1 MYVIGRMPQDLPTEA
16 LSRLTS
22 TLAEDAIF
30 AVASSLTVSRDIL
43 DSAIKRR
50 GDAHTASFQ
59 KQPVAQMTE
68 LDAWTIEM
76 TRVMAPIAPPVWL
89 PMADVLREKVTLEV
103 GARGL
108 RSIFSSKPS
117 DKDVQRVKRLG
128 TLAVRVLR
136 AVLAADGPI
145 DAEEARTISGVVGS
159 LGLPEADALVLR
171 TEAPVAIESM
181 DVYGE
186 LEVGVSRGL
195 VRGAWLAAAL
205 DSLDPREE
213 QLIRTLASK
222 HGIGTQDV
230 EMLKDEAIALIARLR
245 AAGLAA
251 IDAIRFV
258 LADRVP
264 GAGIQLAANVGTLL
278 LPRRYREEA
287 LAQVA
292 QGAPVVLAKRHAAL
306 PSDDRAAVIGIA
318 WAAALQGDPSLARRA
333 LLRARVD
340 RFAADMGEQGGRV
353 RPIVEA
359 AIDEA
364 LAAVA
369 TGMP

>member
-59 KQPVAQMTE
+59 REPVAQMTE
-68 LDAWTIEM
+68 LDAWTTEM

-251 IDAIRFV
+251 
-258 LADRVP
+258 
-264 GAGIQLAANVGTLL
+264 NVGTLL